1 MSEGQST
8 GQENVWPAPEI
19 RHLGT
24 GRADFSDP
32 KGWVRG
38 PAEVHVDEQGRF
50 RIEMRVTEYESE
62 EPSDDEHNDLFIL
75 LTGGRPRQVDGQLV
89 LQGSDFS
96 RNTLSKFE
104 IETDDGTVKTGG
116 TLTYDTVDLGAV
128 FSLESDQPRLAVT
141 ALWAQFDVATEA
153 CAKYWALPLSNFLSY
168 FNRQAPDDLQDHP
181 LRIHN
186 VTGSGSVAPDNQLIK
201 FKFNGRP
208 GFVEPVANYS
218 EREKELLAG
227 KTDNRIT
234 ALMAG
239 EVGRGRYNNIEA
251 LEGWFPFFF
260 FEVLGL
266 ATGSEVGAPWIELR
280 DAQKELVCR
289 IYARRFTPRYTRG
302 QRAIDESLHR
312 STGDLLTHAGVSP
325 GADELRKSYLRVC
338 IRQAMRAKLKNT
350 PLEEQLAH
358 VFRAVDSL
366 CEQFE
371 LKKGPRLKD
380 VVREDARAKLNG
392 IIKASRKEMRDL
404 ASAAET
410 DGEHDEAA
418 VLNKISDQVSNAK
431 GLTVGF
437 GRAFVALLEKFG
449 HPDARI
455 VSSYYTVH
463 PRPDGRDWPA
473 VLSMYRGAT
482 LHTNYLGIT
491 REDKTKMWDAVVLVD
506 HLHDVVL
513 RVVLK
518 LIGYCG
524 DYQPTVQKMEDKK
537 PTDWVDSNTGAGD
550 LGYGRYG

>member
-1 MSEGQST
+1 MSEGQSS
-8 GQENVWPAPEI
+8 GQEKAWPAPEI
-19 RHLGT
+19 THRGI
-24 GRADFSDP
+24 GRANFSEP

-38 PAEVHVDEQGRF
+38 PAEVRVDEQGRF
-50 RIEMRVTEYESE
+50 RIEMRATEYELE
-62 EPSDDEHNDLFIL
+62 EPSDDEHDDLFIL
-75 LTGGRPRQVDGQLV
+75 LTGKRPQQIGGQSI

-96 RNTLSKFE
+96 RNALRKFE
-104 IETDDGTVKTGG
+104 IETDDGTFETGG
-116 TLTYDTVDLGAV
+116 ILTYDTVDLGAV
-128 FSLESDQPRLAVT
+128 FSLESDQPRLVVT
-141 ALWAQFDVATEA
+141 ALWAQFDVTTEA
-153 CAKYWALPLSNFLSY
+153 HAKYWALPLSNFLSH

-186 VTGSGSVAPDNQLIK
+186 VTGNGSAAPDNRLIK
-201 FKFNGRP
+201 FKFRGQP
-208 GFVEPVANYS
+208 SFVEPVMNYS
-218 EREKELLAG
+218 ERIEELLAS
-227 KTDNRIT
+227 KSDNRVT
-234 ALMAG
+234 AAMVG
-239 EVGRGRYNNIEA
+239 EVGRGSYSNIEA

-266 ATGSEVGAPWIELR
+266 ATGSEVGAPWIEFR
-280 DAQKELVCR
+280 DAQGGLVRR

-312 STGDLLTHAGVSP
+312 STGDLLTHAGSSP
-325 GADELRKSYLRVC
+325 SADELRKSYLRVC
-338 IRQAMRAKLKNT
+338 IRQAMRAKLANT

-371 LKKGPRLKD
+371 LKKGSRLKD
-380 VVREDARAKLNG
+380 VVREDARAKLNR
-392 IIKASRKEMRDL
+392 IIKAARKEVRNL
-404 ASAAET
+404 AGAAEA
-410 DGEHDEAA
+410 DGEQTEAA
-418 VLNKISDQVSNAK
+418 ILNKIADQVSNAK

-437 GRAFVALLEKFG
+437 GRAVVALLEKFG

-455 VSSYYTVH
+455 VSSYYAVR

-491 REDKTKMWDAVVLVD
+491 REDKAKMWDAIVLVD